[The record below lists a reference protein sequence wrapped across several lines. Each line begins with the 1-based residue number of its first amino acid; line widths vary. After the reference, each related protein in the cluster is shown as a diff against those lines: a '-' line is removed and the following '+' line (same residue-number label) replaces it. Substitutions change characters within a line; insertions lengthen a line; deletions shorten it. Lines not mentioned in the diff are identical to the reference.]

1 MTLTRLSKL
10 LAISSLMFLIGALAI
25 VAAIGPATTYEISI
39 YAAYPPLFWILLI
52 LAWLSAIAIILLHAF
67 HKDRSKWWSIGFT
80 LVIINGVIFFLLPLI
95 RGYHFFDDYDSL
107 TTITYIQDMQIT
119 GHLVQNDFYPILHLF
134 LFSLVKL
141 DNISMFQAGLIVP
154 AIDNVLY
161 ISGILLLTISLG
173 FNRRQQLIAIAFA
186 APPFFVVE
194 QYTATPRGMAFAFL
208 PLVLY
213 LFVKSRGG
221 QFYWSFLFV
230 AVLLLMIPLHPLNGG
245 LLLMAIFV
253 VIFLTM
259 HFYYRIFRRKKTSTK
274 NNSINFINRNWDW
287 IIVAFLLV
295 TWFAWYTNFDFLKN
309 FIQYLATV
317 SEWLPSQASYYL
329 STIATRQL
337 SIGGT
342 ILILLKLHVHNF
354 LYIAVAAIGSIYLCR
369 EFFFKRL
376 TISNYT
382 LALPSLLVFFN
393 VITVAAAF
401 LPFDFEYYRL
411 VPYAIMPA
419 VVIDAWFL
427 GQECRHKLRVLAAV
441 FTLVFVGLIVG
452 IFNTYPSPWIQ
463 GANAYVTTQ
472 TSAAGSVWFVAN
484 QDGTTPI
491 VGIPF
496 VPYQA
501 LVWVTGYENLA
512 PNIQPT
518 QTLNIPT
525 DFGYDKSTTVGTLF
539 NSDVYWMLDS
549 SAYDYYSK
557 RIPDNPSGWL
567 WTDNDLNRLFS
578 DPALSLVYNN
588 GSFDV
593 FVLKGSAKSQ

>member
-1 MTLTRLSKL
+1 
-10 LAISSLMFLIGALAI
+10 MFLIGALAI
-25 VAAIGPATTYEISI
+25 VATIGPATTYEISI

-52 LAWLSAIAIILLHAF
+52 LSWFSAIAILLLHAF
-67 HKDRSKWWSIGFT
+67 HEDHSKLWSAGLT
-80 LVIINGVIFFLLPLI
+80 LVIVDGVIFFLLPLI

-119 GHLVQNDFYPILHLF
+119 GHLVQNDFYPISHLF

-141 DNISMFQAGLIVP
+141 GNISMFQAGLIVP

-161 ISGILLLTISLG
+161 VSGILLFTISLG
-173 FNRRQQLIAIAFA
+173 FKHRQQLIAIALA

-208 PLVLY
+208 PYVLY

-221 QFYWSFLFV
+221 QFCWSMLFV
-230 AVLLLMIPLHPLNGG
+230 AVLLVMVPLHPLNGG
-245 LLLMAIFV
+245 LLLIAVFS
-253 VIFLTM
+253 VIFLTL
-259 HFYYRIFRRKKTSTK
+259 HFYYRLLKRKNTYPP

-287 IIVAFLLV
+287 IIVVLLLV

-309 FIQYLATV
+309 FVQYLATV

-337 SIGGT
+337 SIGAT

-354 LYIAVAAIGSIYLCR
+354 LYLGVAAIGSIHLFR
-369 EFFFKRL
+369 EFFLKRS
-376 TISNYT
+376 TTSIYT

-427 GQECRHKLRVLAAV
+427 GHEYRRKLRVLAVV
-441 FTLVFVGLIVG
+441 FTLVFVGLVVG

-472 TSAAGSVWFVAN
+472 TSAEGSVWFIDK

-501 LVWVTGYENLA
+501 LVWVTGYEDLA

-518 QTLNIPT
+518 ETLNIPP
-525 DFGYDKSTTVGTLF
+525 DFGYDKYTTVGALY
-539 NSDVYWMLDS
+539 NGDVYWLLDS

-567 WTDNDLNRLFS
+567 WTVNDLNRLFN

-593 FVLKGSAKSQ
+593 FVLKGSAKFQ